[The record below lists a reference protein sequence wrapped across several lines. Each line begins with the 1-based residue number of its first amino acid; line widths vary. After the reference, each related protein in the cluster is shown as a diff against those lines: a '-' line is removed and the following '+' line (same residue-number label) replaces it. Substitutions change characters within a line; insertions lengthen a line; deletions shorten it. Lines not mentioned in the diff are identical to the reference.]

1 MNWFESIIYGLISG
15 ITEFLPLSSFAHQQ
29 MYLSLC
35 GEAYRDPV
43 RDLFVHIA
51 LLVAIVI
58 SCQPMLEH
66 IRRSRGVSSQRAGAN
81 SRIMQDRRFV
91 KSATIPML
99 IVFFVLSYIVGTTL
113 NLLLIAFVLILN
125 GILLFIPDRIIRS
138 NKDAST
144 MSPFD
149 SIIIGIAGALSAIPG
164 FSRIGCNVSVATMRG
179 ADKQHA
185 LKWAL
190 LLSIPALWGHII
202 IDLIWLFSGNGV
214 SQWGHLFYY
223 FMAAAS
229 AFGASYCGIK
239 FMLFLS
245 VKQNYNL
252 FSYYSWGASLIAFFL
267 YLTVV

>member
-1 MNWFESIIYGLISG
+1 MNWFESIIYGFISG
-15 ITEFLPLSSFAHQQ
+15 LTEFLPLSSFAHQQ
-29 MYLSLC
+29 IYLSLC
-35 GEAYRDPV
+35 GETYRDPA

-66 IRRSRGVSSQRAGAN
+66 IRRSRGASNQRVGGN
-81 SRIMQDRRFV
+81 SRILQDRRFV

-99 IVFFVLSYIVGTTL
+99 IVFFVLSYIIGTTF

-125 GILLFIPDRIIRS
+125 GIILFIPDRIVRS
-138 NKDAST
+138 NKDASA
-144 MSPFD
+144 MSPLD
-149 SIIIGIAGALSAIPG
+149 GILIGVAGALSVIPG

-179 ADKQHA
+179 ADRQHA

-202 IDLIWLFSGNGV
+202 IDLILLFSGSGM
-214 SQWGHLFYY
+214 SQWSHLFNYIL
-223 FMAAAS
+223 AAAS
-229 AFGASYCGIK
+229 AFGASYCGVK

-245 VKQNYNL
+245 AKQNYNL